1 MDAADDDKDVRLQR
15 ESGELLEDFEKSLHP
30 FLYNVTNKGQ
40 LRRRVRIRETDRLTA
55 LVWIL
60 SPSKHHLLKFHIA
73 RQLPRASST
82 SRSTPSAIGTHTS

>member
-15 ESGELLEDFEKSLHP
+15 ESGELLEDFENSLHP

-55 LVWIL
+55 LV
-60 SPSKHHLLKFHIA
+60 
-73 RQLPRASST
+73 
-82 SRSTPSAIGTHTS
+82 